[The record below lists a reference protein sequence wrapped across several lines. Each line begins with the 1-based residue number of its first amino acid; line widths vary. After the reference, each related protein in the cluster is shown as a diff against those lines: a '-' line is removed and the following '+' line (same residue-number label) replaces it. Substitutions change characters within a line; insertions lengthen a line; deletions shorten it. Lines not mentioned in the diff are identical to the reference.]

1 MLEMASVIFP
11 DYVSPL
17 GSLYGFFW
25 TIPEGSR
32 VTSKHT
38 AVSECAS
45 PLWNQWRLQNKPGQ
59 TSIPVI
65 LSAVA
70 APMTVQYIELAQRTH
85 TQGHF
90 NFLFPMKTLLKAHQ
104 LKLEDF
110 FFFLPYGKTNQGVYC
125 VRIRSYGNSFRA
137 CCSREESRSVGKANP
152 WGWGSWEAFTFS
164 WPLASGLVHH
174 CILSCASSF
183 STRPLPLCPSQPPKP
198 RTIAPLRF
206 LELQPPLPACIQQQ
220 DWVRR

>member
-32 VTSKHT
+32 VTSEHT

-110 FFFLPYGKTNQGVYC
+110 FFFYLMGKQTKEFTVCGSGAMATASEHAVPERRAGVWGRLTHGGGAAGRLLLSLGLWLQDWYTTAFSP
-125 VRIRSYGNSFRA
+125 VPPA
-137 CCSREESRSVGKANP
+137 SVQDHCHSAPLNP
-152 WGWGSWEAFTFS
+152 PSPG
-164 WPLASGLVHH
+164 
-174 CILSCASSF
+174 
-183 STRPLPLCPSQPPKP
+183 PLPHCVSWNFSHPC
-198 RTIAPLRF
+198 
-206 LELQPPLPACIQQQ
+206 LPASNN
-220 DWVRR
+220 RTG

>member
-11 DYVSPL
+11 DSVSPL

-32 VTSKHT
+32 VTSEHT
-38 AVSECAS
+38 AVSEWAN
-45 PLWNQWRLQNKPGQ
+45 PLWNLGRLRYKPGQ

-90 NFLFPMKTLLKAHQ
+90 NFLFPLKALLEAHQ
-104 LKLEDF
+104 LKLGD
-110 FFFLPYGKTNQGVYC
+110 FFLPYGKTNQGV
-125 VRIRSYGNSFRA
+125 
-137 CCSREESRSVGKANP
+137 
-152 WGWGSWEAFTFS
+152 
-164 WPLASGLVHH
+164 
-174 CILSCASSF
+174 
-183 STRPLPLCPSQPPKP
+183 
-198 RTIAPLRF
+198 
-206 LELQPPLPACIQQQ
+206 
-220 DWVRR
+220 